1 MTAELQN
8 SIKVIP
14 IDLMPSTVEFHLIS
28 EAPICGTLIRM
39 TDRTTYVFG
48 LCDYV
53 KSCGFFG
60 LSQCDWSQA
69 WFHKRSYTV
78 TIGASSAGA
87 IACGHLDFPTF
98 QRTRVSP
105 QAEKKMKK
113 VSLCWQTSLSLIL
126 DTTICW
132 QFQPIPLPK
141 PFHNSPK
148 PLSAQNAIRF
158 WLQS

>member
-1 MTAELQN
+1 MAKWSIRTAELQN
-8 SIKVIP
+8 SIKLIL
-14 IDLMPSTVEFHLIS
+14 IDLMPSAVEFHLIS
-28 EAPICGTLIRM
+28 EAPICGTLIHM
-39 TDRTTYVFG
+39 TDRTTYVFR
-48 LCDYV
+48 LCQIMA
-53 KSCGFFG
+53 FFSG

-87 IACGHLDFPTF
+87 ITCGHLDFPTF
-98 QRTRVSP
+98 QRTRVRKKD
-105 QAEKKMKK
+105 EKCQPLLANIF
-113 VSLCWQTSLSLIL
+113 VL

-132 QFQPIPLPK
+132 QFQPIPLPE

-148 PLSAQNAIRF
+148 PPSAQNAIRF

>member
-1 MTAELQN
+1 
-8 SIKVIP
+8 
-14 IDLMPSTVEFHLIS
+14 MPSTVEFHLIS

-87 IACGHLDFPTF
+87 ITCGHLDFPTF

-105 QAEKKMKK
+105 QAKKKMKH
-113 VSLCWQTSLSLIL
+113 VSLCWQTSLSSQFVGNSSQFHFPSHSTLPLNPIGPKRNPIL
-126 DTTICW
+126 A
-132 QFQPIPLPK
+132 PK
-141 PFHNSPK
+141 LSSSPMQ
-148 PLSAQNAIRF
+148 AA
-158 WLQS
+158 